1 MFAVVRITIRYFF
14 IALCALWCISA
25 LSGCKTKEE
34 YKIQADKEVYSII
47 DNKWSDEFGEKVNYT
62 VSDVEPSPNDIRLDV
77 PAAKTGIIS
86 LAEAVAIATASNR
99 EYQTQKEELYFQ
111 ALDLTLVRHDFA
123 RQWFGTIDG
132 KYLKEGE
139 GRNSSGDREEQLN
152 ADTELGFEQ
161 LLADGAF
168 ITTSIAVD
176 WARFL
181 TGDPR
186 TTLASVLRT
195 TVTVPLLRGS
205 SRDVVQEQ
213 LTQAERNALYQIRTF
228 NRFRKTFVV
237 TIVSGYYR
245 VLQQNNVV
253 TNAWNNYQRRVE
265 LRKRSEK
272 EAETGRTPWFEV
284 DQAEQR
290 ELDARDRFISE
301 EQRYKQR
308 LDEFKILLA
317 LPTDADVDLDSNELK
332 ALEEIGIS
340 QPEYSQEMAVETG
353 LLGRLDLANSADRVE
368 DAVRKIVVAID
379 GLDGGLNLVGGL
391 NVASAGKTNYGKLE
405 FERGIYSLGVESDL
419 PLDRKEER
427 NIYRESLILLEQIR
441 RDYQE
446 AEDRVKLQVRQSYR
460 ELDEAA
466 KLYKIRKIGLELARK
481 RVESMPML
489 LKTGR
494 AKTRD
499 VLESQDA
506 LIEAEN
512 ALTAALVDH
521 TIAKLNFF
529 SDIGVLQV
537 APDGM
542 WK

>member
-1 MFAVVRITIRYFF
+1 M
-14 IALCALWCISA
+14 
-25 LSGCKTKEE
+25 
-34 YKIQADKEVYSII
+34 
-47 DNKWSDEFGEKVNYT
+47 
-62 VSDVEPSPNDIRLDV
+62 
-77 PAAKTGIIS
+77 
-86 LAEAVAIATASNR
+86 
-99 EYQTQKEELYFQ
+99 
-111 ALDLTLVRHDFA
+111 
-123 RQWFGTIDG
+123 
-132 KYLKEGE
+132 
-139 GRNSSGDREEQLN
+139 
-152 ADTELGFEQ
+152 
-161 LLADGAF
+161 
-168 ITTSIAVD
+168 D

-205 SRDVVQEQ
+205 GRDIVQEQ

-237 TIVSGYYR
+237 TIVSAYYR

-290 ELDARDRFISE
+290 ELDARDGYVSE
-301 EQRYKQR
+301 EQQYKQR

-317 LPTDADVDLDSNELK
+317 LPTDADVDLDSNELE
-332 ALEEIGIS
+332 ALEEIGIR
-340 QPEYSQEMAVETG
+340 QPAYTQEMAVETG
-353 LLGRLDLANSADRVE
+353 LLGRLDLANSADRVD

-379 GLDGGLNLVGGL
+379 GLKGDLNLVGSL
-391 NVASAGKTNYGKLE
+391 NVASAGKRDYGKLE
-405 FERGIYSLGVESDL
+405 FERGIYSLGIESDL
-419 PLDRKEER
+419 PLDRKAER
-427 NIYRESLILLEQIR
+427 NIYRESLILLEQVR

-446 AEDRVKLQVRQSYR
+446 TEDRVKLQIRQSYR
-460 ELDEAA
+460 ELEEGA

-481 RVESMPML
+481 RIESMPML

-499 VLESQDA
+499 MLESQDA
-506 LIEAEN
+506 LIVAED

-537 APDGM
+537 RPDGM
-542 WK
+542 WVEEGI